1 MSYTSVNPEVKST
14 RERCMRV
21 AAIVITIRQG
31 SSNNCHVEMY
41 EKRRASRHGLQ
52 RNVRWVIDLLFG
64 TAPSP
69 MVSQL
74 S

>member
-21 AAIVITIRQG
+21 AAIVITIRLG
-31 SSNNCHVEMY
+31 SSNNCHAEMY
-41 EKRRASRHGLQ
+41 QKPRAFRHGLQ
-52 RNVRWVIDLLFG
+52 RNVHCVIDLLFG
-64 TAPSP
+64 TAPGLNN
-69 MVSQL
+69 QL